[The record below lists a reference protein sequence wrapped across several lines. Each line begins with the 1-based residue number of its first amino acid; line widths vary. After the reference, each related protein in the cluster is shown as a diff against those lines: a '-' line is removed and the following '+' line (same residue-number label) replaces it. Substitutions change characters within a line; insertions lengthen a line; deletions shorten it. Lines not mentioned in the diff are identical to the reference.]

1 MASRKA
7 TATVHFPG
15 VGDKALSGGLVMAIG
30 VNDDGM
36 DSITASPSCSQM
48 SFPRAMDAFF
58 NAMDECAEIA
68 DEAEPSNAADMR
80 MALAAVASRFAEQAR
95 KGAKYRPLFGTAEV
109 GSGSS
114 FVAEA
119 DEGERSGRKQPDE
132 GGRSQGRDPL
142 DPRSWKSWKGGL

>member
-1 MASRKA
+1 MASGKA

-30 VNDDGM
+30 VNDDGV
-36 DSITASPSCSQM
+36 DAITATPCCTQM

-68 DEAEPSNAADMR
+68 DEAEPGNAADMR
-80 MALAAVASRFAEQAR
+80 MALAAVAARFAEKAKR
-95 KGAKYRPLFGTAEV
+95 GKKYRPLFGTAEADPE
-109 GSGSS
+109 S
-114 FVAEA
+114 FAAIKA

-132 GGRSQGRDPL
+132 GNRPQGRDPL
-142 DPRSWKSWKGGL
+142 DPKSWKGRL